1 VPTDFVFAFE
11 ISAMVGTAQMR
22 LCPPYKLLM
31 GPGLRRED
39 KQFRLIRP
47 DPCTKTM
54 LALHNRGLQRVSIPA
69 QDAYHF
75 SEFSQGVPAL
85 PDPSLPVNFPALG
98 QPVDELALTE
108 IKGAVLAKLRLAIG
122 KDAGMATRH
131 DWYKAAALA
140 LRDRIVHHW
149 LTAEKQSY
157 DAGRKRVYY
166 LSLEFLIGRLF
177 TDALNNMGLL
187 PVFEA
192 ALGDLGVDLSDLRKC
207 EPDAA
212 LGNGGLGRL
221 AACFMESM
229 ATLAIPAIGYG
240 IRYDFGLFRQIVAQG
255 WQQEYPDEW
264 LGFGNP
270 WEFQR
275 PEVVYHVHFGGGVE
289 RITDAQGR
297 DRAIW
302 HPAETVQAVAYD
314 TPIVGWRGRHV
325 NALRLWSARSPDPLK
340 LDVFN
345 TGDYLGASA
354 EEARAE
360 SICKFLYPND
370 ESPAGRELRL
380 RQEYFFVS
388 ASLQDLVQR
397 HLASDGQLR
406 SLASKAAVQLNDT
419 HPSLAV
425 TELMRILCDLH
436 NFRWDEAWQITVATL
451 SYTNHTLLPEALET
465 WPVELF
471 ERLLPRHLDIIYRI
485 NVAHLAL
492 ADARCPGDVDFRA
505 SVSLIDEKS
514 GRRVRMGQLAFV
526 GSHRINGVSAM
537 HSDLMKETVFHD
549 LNHLYPARIT
559 NKTNGI
565 TFRRWL
571 MLANPKLT
579 DLLREA
585 CGEAVLDDP
594 SQLQRLEAR
603 ASDHAFQQQFRSV
616 KHRNKIALARLIGER
631 LNIKVDPG
639 ALFDVQ
645 IKRIHEYKR
654 QLLNILETVAL
665 YHAIRDEPQ
674 RDWVPR
680 VKIFAGKAAASYR
693 YAKLIIKLIND
704 VAEVV
709 NNDPAIAGR
718 LKVAFLADYNVSLAE
733 VIIPAADLSE
743 QISTA
748 GMEASGTG
756 NMKLALNG
764 ALTIGTLD
772 GANIE
777 IRDHVGAENI
787 AIFGMEA
794 MDVVL
799 RRKQGLDATD
809 VIQRSP
815 HLSRA
820 VNAIASGEFSP
831 DDPGRFESI
840 AHALRHL
847 DHYMVSADFAAYF
860 DAQRGIDA
868 RWLVV
873 PAWTRASIL
882 NVARMPWF
890 SSDRTIR
897 EYAEDIWNVPVRG
910 TSPLASQ
917 EPGAQREAT
926 R

>member
-1 VPTDFVFAFE
+1 MTDQPSQRSFV
-11 ISAMVGTAQMR
+11 ST
-22 LCPPYKLLM
+22 
-31 GPGLRRED
+31 
-39 KQFRLIRP
+39 
-47 DPCTKTM
+47 
-54 LALHNRGLQRVSIPA
+54 
-69 QDAYHF
+69 
-75 SEFSQGVPAL
+75 
-85 PDPSLPVNFPALG
+85 G
-98 QPVDELALTE
+98 QPVDELAVAE
-108 IKGAVLAKLRLAIG
+108 IKSDILAKLRLAIG
-122 KDAGMATRH
+122 KEASQATPQ
-131 DWYKAAALA
+131 DWYHAAALT
-140 LRDRIVHHW
+140 LRDRIVHRW
-149 LTAEKQSY
+149 LTADKESY

-177 TDALNNMGLL
+177 TDALNNMGLMK
-187 PVFEA
+187 VFET
-192 ALGDLGVDLSDLRKC
+192 ALGDLGVGLMDLRKC

-229 ATLAIPAIGYG
+229 STLQIPAIGYG
-240 IRYDFGLFRQIVAQG
+240 IRYDFGLFRQVIVDG
-255 WQQEYPDEW
+255 WQHEYPDVW
-264 LGFGNP
+264 LSFGNP

-289 RITDAQGR
+289 HIDDKGR
-297 DRAIW
+297 ARAIW
-302 HPAETVQAVAYD
+302 HPGETVQAVAYD
-314 TPIVGWRGRHV
+314 TPIVGWRGQHV

-345 TGDYLGASA
+345 SGDYLGASA

-360 SICKFLYPND
+360 AICKFLYPND

-388 ASLQDLVQR
+388 ASLQDLVKR
-397 HLASDGQLR
+397 HLGSDGQLR
-406 SLASKAAVQLNDT
+406 SLAQKAAVQLNDT

-425 TELMRILCDLH
+425 AELMRILVDLH
-436 NFRWDEAWQITVATL
+436 NFRWDEAWKITIATL

-471 ERLLPRHLDIIYRI
+471 ERLLPRHLEIIYRI
-485 NVAHLAL
+485 NAQHLAL
-492 ADARCPGDVDFRA
+492 AEQRAPGDIDYRA

-549 LNHLYPARIT
+549 LNHLYPGRIT

-579 DLLREA
+579 NLLREA
-585 CGEAVLDDP
+585 CGDAVVDDP
-594 SQLQRLEAR
+594 TLLSSLESYVADAGFHQKFR
-603 ASDHAFQQQFRSV
+603 AV
-616 KHRNKIALARLIGER
+616 KHHNKVQLARLIGER
-631 LNIKVDPG
+631 MNVRLDPG

-654 QLLNILETVAL
+654 QLLNILEAVAL
-665 YHAIRDEPQ
+665 YLDIKDDPQ
-674 RDWVPR
+674 ANWVPR

-709 NNDPAIAGR
+709 NNDPAIGGK
-718 LKVAFLADYNVSLAE
+718 LKVVFMADYNVSLAE
-733 VIIPAADLSE
+733 TIIPAADLSE

-777 IRDHVGAENI
+777 IRDNVGADNI

-794 MDVVL
+794 DEVML
-799 RRKQGLDATD
+799 RRKQGLDASD
-809 VIQRSP
+809 VIHRSP
-815 HLSRA
+815 RLARA
-820 VNAIASGEFSP
+820 IDAIATGAFSP
-831 DDPGRFESI
+831 DEPGRFEPI

-847 DHYMVSADFAAYF
+847 DHYMASADFDSYYE
-860 DAQRGIDA
+860 AQRGIDA
-868 RWLVV
+868 RWQTV

-882 NVARMPWF
+882 NVARMAWF

-897 EYAEDIWNVPVRG
+897 EYADDIWNVPVG
-910 TSPLASQ
+910 LAMAPVQ
-917 EPGAQREAT
+917 AQRA
-926 R
+926 

>member
-1 VPTDFVFAFE
+1 
-11 ISAMVGTAQMR
+11 
-22 LCPPYKLLM
+22 
-31 GPGLRRED
+31 
-39 KQFRLIRP
+39 
-47 DPCTKTM
+47 
-54 LALHNRGLQRVSIPA
+54 
-69 QDAYHF
+69 
-75 SEFSQGVPAL
+75 L
-85 PDPSLPVNFPALG
+85 PDPSFPVNFPAPG
-98 QPVDELALTE
+98 QPLDELALAE
-108 IKGAVLAKLRLAIG
+108 IKSAILAKLRLAIG
-122 KDAGMATRH
+122 KDAGMATRQ
-131 DWYKAAALA
+131 DWYHAAALA
-140 LRDRIVHHW
+140 LRDRIVHRW

-157 DAGRKRVYY
+157 DAGSKRVYY
-166 LSLEFLIGRLF
+166 LSLEFMIGRLF

-187 PVFEA
+187 AVFEA
-192 ALGDLGVDLSDLRKC
+192 ALGDLGESLSELRKC

-240 IRYDFGLFRQIVAQG
+240 IRYDFGLFRQIINQG

-264 LGFGNP
+264 LSFGNP

-275 PEVVYHVHFGGGVE
+275 PEVIYHVHFGGGIEHVE
-289 RITDAQGR
+289 EKGR

-302 HPAETVQAVAYD
+302 HPAEAVQAVAYD
-314 TPIVGWRGRHV
+314 TPIVGWRGQHV

-345 TGDYLGASA
+345 TGDYIGAVA

-388 ASLQDLVQR
+388 ASLQDLVRR
-397 HLASDGQLR
+397 HLVSDGPLR
-406 SLASKAAVQLNDT
+406 GLTQKAAVQLNDT

-425 TELMRILCDLH
+425 TELMRILVDLH
-436 NFRWDEAWQITVATL
+436 NFPWESAWQVTVATL

-465 WPVELF
+465 WPLELF
-471 ERLLPRHLDIIYRI
+471 QRILPRHLEIIYRI
-485 NVAHLAL
+485 NDAHLAL
-492 ADARCPGDVDFRA
+492 AEERCPGDVDFRA

-549 LNHLYPARIT
+549 LNHLYPGRIT

-571 MLANPKLT
+571 MVANPKLT
-579 DLLREA
+579 ELLREA

-594 SQLQRLEAR
+594 TRLAHLEAR
-603 ASDHAFQQQFRSV
+603 ASDSAFQERFRSV
-616 KHRNKIALARLIGER
+616 KHHNKLMLARLIGER
-631 LNIKVDPG
+631 LNIKVDPA

-654 QLLNILETVAL
+654 QLLNILEAIAL
-665 YHAIRDEPQ
+665 YHAIKDDPQ
-674 RDWVPR
+674 ANWVPR

-704 VAEVV
+704 VAEIV
-709 NNDPAIAGR
+709 NNDPVIAGR
-718 LKVAFLADYNVSLAE
+718 LKVAFLPDYNVSLAE
-733 VIIPAADLSE
+733 AIIPAADLSE

-764 ALTIGTLD
+764 AVTIGTLD

-787 AIFGMEA
+787 TIFGMEA
-794 MDVVL
+794 MDVVV

-809 VIQRSP
+809 VIRRSP
-815 HLSRA
+815 KLSRA
-820 VNAIASGEFSP
+820 VSAIGSGEFSP
-831 DDPGRFESI
+831 GDPGRFESI

-847 DHYMVSADFAAYF
+847 DHYMVSADFDSYF
-860 DAQRGIDA
+860 EAQRGIDA
-868 RWLVV
+868 RWQVV

-882 NVARMPWF
+882 NVARMAWF

-897 EYAEDIWNVPVRG
+897 EYAEDIWNVPVHG
-910 TSPLASQ
+910 PPSQAS
-917 EPGAQREAT
+917 AQRGAMG
-926 R
+926 

>member
-1 VPTDFVFAFE
+1 MKTKVPR
-11 ISAMVGTAQMR
+11 S
-22 LCPPYKLLM
+22 
-31 GPGLRRED
+31 
-39 KQFRLIRP
+39 
-47 DPCTKTM
+47 
-54 LALHNRGLQRVSIPA
+54 
-69 QDAYHF
+69 QD
-75 SEFSQGVPAL
+75 L
-85 PDPSLPVNFPALG
+85 PDQSFHGNFSASGHPI
-98 QPVDELALTE
+98 DELALAE
-108 IKGAVLAKLRLAIG
+108 IKSAILAKLRLAIG
-122 KDAGMATRH
+122 EHTGSATRR

-149 LTAEKQSY
+149 LAAEKRSY
-157 DAGRKRVYY
+157 DAGAKRVYY

-187 PVFEA
+187 PVFSA
-192 ALGDLGVDLSDLRKC
+192 ALGDLGVDLEDLRKC

-240 IRYDFGLFRQIVAQG
+240 IRYDFGLFKQIIAQG

-264 LGFGNP
+264 LSFGNP

-275 PEVVYHVHFGGGVE
+275 PEVVYHVYFGGRVQHAEIKGC
-289 RITDAQGR
+289 
-297 DRAIW
+297 DRATW

-314 TPIVGWRGRHV
+314 TPIVGWRGQHV
-325 NALRLWSARSPDPLK
+325 NALRLWSSRSPDPLK
-340 LDVFN
+340 IDVFN

-354 EEARAE
+354 EQARAE

-388 ASLQDLVQR
+388 ASLQDLIKR
-397 HLASDGQLR
+397 HLSSDGLLR
-406 SLASKAAVQLNDT
+406 DLASKAAVQLNDT

-425 TELMRILCDLH
+425 AELMRILIDLYDLG
-436 NFRWDEAWQITVATL
+436 WDEAWKITLAAL

-471 ERLLPRHLDIIYRI
+471 ERLLPRHLEIIYRI
-485 NVAHLAL
+485 NGAHLAL
-492 ADARCPGDVDFRA
+492 AEARHPGDVEFRA
-505 SVSLIDEKS
+505 SVSLVDEKS

-526 GSHRINGVSAM
+526 GSHCTNGVSAI
-537 HSDLMKETVFHD
+537 HSELLKQTVFRD
-549 LNHLYPARIT
+549 LNELYPGRIT
-559 NKTNGI
+559 NVTNGI

-579 DLLREA
+579 ELLREV
-585 CGEAVLDDP
+585 CGEAILDDP
-594 SQLQRLEAR
+594 SRLQLLEPR
-603 ASDHAFQQQFRSV
+603 ASDSAFQQKFREV
-616 KHRNKIALARLIGER
+616 KLHNKIALARLISNR
-631 LNIKVDPG
+631 LGLQVDPT

-654 QLLNILETVAL
+654 QLLNVLEAVAM
-665 YHAIRDEPQ
+665 YQAIRDEPQ

-680 VKIFAGKAAASYR
+680 VKLFAGKAAASYR
-693 YAKLIIKLIND
+693 FAKLIIKLIND
-704 VAEVV
+704 VAATV
-709 NNDPAIAGR
+709 NNDPLVAGR
-718 LKVAFLADYNVSLAE
+718 LKIAFIPDYNVSLAE

-787 AIFGMEA
+787 AIFGMDAAEVIA
-794 MDVVL
+794 
-799 RRKQGLDATD
+799 RRGHGLDATD
-809 VIQRSP
+809 IIRHSP
-815 HLSRA
+815 RLARA
-820 VNAIASGEFSP
+820 INAIGSGEFSP
-831 DDPGRFESI
+831 EQPGRFESV

-847 DHYMVSADFAAYF
+847 DYYMVSADFDAYYE
-860 DAQRGIDA
+860 AQRGIDV
-868 RWLVV
+868 RWQVM
-873 PAWTRASIL
+873 PAWTRAAIL
-882 NVARMPWF
+882 NVARMSWF
-890 SSDRTIR
+890 SSDRAIR
-897 EYAEDIWNVPVRG
+897 EYAENIWNVPARETAATALQAHGVQRG
-910 TSPLASQ
+910 
-917 EPGAQREAT
+917 GT

>member
-1 VPTDFVFAFE
+1 MPDSPFPLPAF
-11 ISAMVGTAQMR
+11 
-22 LCPPYKLLM
+22 
-31 GPGLRRED
+31 
-39 KQFRLIRP
+39 
-47 DPCTKTM
+47 
-54 LALHNRGLQRVSIPA
+54 
-69 QDAYHF
+69 
-75 SEFSQGVPAL
+75 
-85 PDPSLPVNFPALG
+85 G
-98 QPVDELALTE
+98 QPVDELAVAE
-108 IKGAVLAKLRLAIG
+108 IKSAILAKLTLAIG
-122 KDAGMATRH
+122 KDAAMATRH
-131 DWYKAAALA
+131 DWYQATALA
-140 LRDRIVHHW
+140 LRDRIVHRW
-149 LTAEKQSY
+149 LTADKESY

-177 TDALNNMGLL
+177 TDALNNMGLVK
-187 PVFEA
+187 VFET
-192 ALGDLGVDLSDLRKC
+192 ALGDLGVGLWDLRQC

-240 IRYDFGLFRQIVAQG
+240 IRYDYGLFRQIINDG
-255 WQQEYPDEW
+255 WQQEYPDVW
-264 LGFGNP
+264 LSFGNP

-275 PEVVYHVHFGGGVE
+275 PEVVYHVHFGGSVE
-289 RITDAQGR
+289 HVDDKGR

-360 SICKFLYPND
+360 AICKFLYPND
-370 ESPAGRELRL
+370 ESAAGRELRL

-388 ASLQDLVQR
+388 ASLQDLVKR
-397 HLASDGQLR
+397 HLGSDGQLR
-406 SLASKAAVQLNDT
+406 SLPQKAAVQLNDT

-425 TELMRILCDLH
+425 TELMRILVDLH
-436 NFRWDEAWQITVATL
+436 NFRWDEAWKITVATL

-465 WPVELF
+465 WPLELF
-471 ERLLPRHLDIIYRI
+471 ERLLPRHLEIIYRI
-485 NVAHLAL
+485 NGAHLAL
-492 ADARCPGDVDFRA
+492 AEERCPGDVDFRA
-505 SVSLIDEKS
+505 SVSLIDERS

-549 LNHLYPARIT
+549 LNHLYPDRIT

-579 DLLREA
+579 ELLRKS

-594 SQLQRLEAR
+594 TQLAALESY
-603 ASDHAFQQQFRSV
+603 ASEGAFQQQFRNV
-616 KHRNKIALARLIGER
+616 KHHNKIALARLVGER
-631 LNIKVDPG
+631 MNIVLDPS

-654 QLLNILETVAL
+654 QLLNILEAVAL
-665 YHAIRDEPQ
+665 YQAIKDEPQ

-704 VAEVV
+704 VAGIV
-709 NNDPAIAGR
+709 NNDPAIGGR
-718 LKVAFLADYNVSLAE
+718 LKVVFMADYNVSLAE

-777 IRDHVGAENI
+777 IRDHVGPENI

-799 RRKQGLDATD
+799 RRQQGLDATD
-809 VIQRSP
+809 VFNRSP
-815 HLSRA
+815 RLARA
-820 VNAIASGEFSP
+820 INAIASGEFSP
-831 DDPGRFESI
+831 DEPGRFELI
-840 AHALRHL
+840 AHALKHL
-847 DHYMVSADFAAYF
+847 DHYMVSADFDSYYE
-860 DAQRGIDA
+860 AQRGIDA
-868 RWLVV
+868 RWQVA

-882 NVARMPWF
+882 NVARMAWF

-897 EYAEDIWNVPVRG
+897 EYAQDIWNVPVNPAPTLHEAGR
-910 TSPLASQ
+910 
-917 EPGAQREAT
+917 QREAM

>member
-1 VPTDFVFAFE
+1 
-11 ISAMVGTAQMR
+11 
-22 LCPPYKLLM
+22 
-31 GPGLRRED
+31 
-39 KQFRLIRP
+39 
-47 DPCTKTM
+47 
-54 LALHNRGLQRVSIPA
+54 
-69 QDAYHF
+69 
-75 SEFSQGVPAL
+75 
-85 PDPSLPVNFPALG
+85 
-98 QPVDELALTE
+98 
-108 IKGAVLAKLRLAIG
+108 
-122 KDAGMATRH
+122 
-131 DWYKAAALA
+131 
-140 LRDRIVHHW
+140 
-149 LTAEKQSY
+149 
-157 DAGRKRVYY
+157 
-166 LSLEFLIGRLF
+166 
-177 TDALNNMGLL
+177 
-187 PVFEA
+187 
-192 ALGDLGVDLSDLRKC
+192 
-207 EPDAA
+207 
-212 LGNGGLGRL
+212 
-221 AACFMESM
+221 
-229 ATLAIPAIGYG
+229 
-240 IRYDFGLFRQIVAQG
+240 
-255 WQQEYPDEW
+255 
-264 LGFGNP
+264 
-270 WEFQR
+270 
-275 PEVVYHVHFGGGVE
+275 
-289 RITDAQGR
+289 
-297 DRAIW
+297 
-302 HPAETVQAVAYD
+302 
-314 TPIVGWRGRHV
+314 
-325 NALRLWSARSPDPLK
+325 
-340 LDVFN
+340 
-345 TGDYLGASA
+345 
-354 EEARAE
+354 
-360 SICKFLYPND
+360 
-370 ESPAGRELRL
+370 
-380 RQEYFFVS
+380 
-388 ASLQDLVQR
+388 
-397 HLASDGQLR
+397 
-406 SLASKAAVQLNDT
+406 VQLNDT

-425 TELMRILCDLH
+425 TELMRILVDLH
-436 NFRWDEAWQITVATL
+436 NIRWEDAWKITVDTL

-471 ERLLPRHLDIIYRI
+471 QRLLPRHMEIIYRI

-505 SVSLIDEKS
+505 SVSLIDERS

-549 LNHLYPARIT
+549 LNHLYPGRIT

-594 SQLQRLEAR
+594 NQLSRLEAQ
-603 ASDHAFQQQFRSV
+603 AGDSAFQEAFRNV
-616 KHRNKIALARLIGER
+616 KHHNKIVLARLIGER
-631 LNIKVDPG
+631 LGVQVDPG

-654 QLLNILETVAL
+654 QLLNILEAIAL
-665 YHAIRDEPQ
+665 YHAIKDEPQ

-704 VAEVV
+704 VAEVI
-709 NNDPAIAGR
+709 NNDPVIAGR

-794 MDVVL
+794 LDVMV

-809 VIQRSP
+809 VIRRSP
-815 HLSRA
+815 RLARA
-820 VNAIASGEFSP
+820 INAIGVGEFSP
-831 DDPGRFESI
+831 GDASRFESI

-847 DHYMVSADFAAYF
+847 DHYMVSADFDSYYE
-860 DAQRGIDA
+860 AQRGIDA
-868 RWLVV
+868 RWQVV

-897 EYAEDIWNVPVRG
+897 EYAQEIWNVPVRG
-910 TSPLASQ
+910 GPPQALQ
-917 EPGAQREAT
+917 EPGAQRGAT

>member
-1 VPTDFVFAFE
+1 
-11 ISAMVGTAQMR
+11 MN
-22 LCPPYKLLM
+22 L
-31 GPGLRRED
+31 
-39 KQFRLIRP
+39 
-47 DPCTKTM
+47 
-54 LALHNRGLQRVSIPA
+54 PA
-69 QDAYHF
+69 
-75 SEFSQGVPAL
+75 P
-85 PDPSLPVNFPALG
+85 G
-98 QPVDELALTE
+98 QPIDELALTE
-108 IKGAVLAKLRLAIG
+108 IKSAILAKLRLAIG

-140 LRDRIVHHW
+140 LRDRIVHRW
-149 LTAEKQSY
+149 LTAEKLSY

-187 PVFEA
+187 ALFDA
-192 ALGDLGVDLSDLRKC
+192 ALGDLGVGLADLRKC

-229 ATLAIPAIGYG
+229 ATLGIPAIGYG
-240 IRYDFGLFRQIVAQG
+240 IRYDFGLFRQIINNG

-264 LGFGNP
+264 LSFGNP

-275 PEVVYHVHFGGGVE
+275 PEVIYQVHFGGGVE
-289 RITDAQGR
+289 HVEAKGR

-302 HPAETVQAVAYD
+302 HPGETVQAVAYD
-314 TPIVGWRGRHV
+314 TPIVGWRGQNV

-345 TGDYLGASA
+345 TGDYIGASA

-388 ASLQDLVQR
+388 ASLQDLVNR
-397 HLASDGQLR
+397 HLAADGQIR
-406 SLASKAAVQLNDT
+406 GLAAKVAVQLNDT

-425 TELMRILCDLH
+425 TELMRILVDLH
-436 NFRWDEAWQITVATL
+436 NIRWDDAWKITVATL

-471 ERLLPRHLDIIYRI
+471 QRLLPRHLEIIYRI
-485 NVAHLAL
+485 NVGHLAL
-492 ADARCPGDVDFRA
+492 AEERCPGDVDFRA

-549 LNHLYPARIT
+549 LNHLYPGRIT

-571 MLANPKLT
+571 MLANPRLT

-585 CGEAVLDDP
+585 CGDAVLDDP
-594 SQLQRLEAR
+594 TRLQQLEKSAGD
-603 ASDHAFQQQFRSV
+603 SAFQEKFRNV
-616 KHRNKIALARLIGER
+616 KHHNKVALSRLIGEKI
-631 LNIKVDPG
+631 NIKVDPA

-645 IKRIHEYKR
+645 IKRVHEYKR
-654 QLLNILETVAL
+654 QLLNIVEAIAL
-665 YHAIRDEPQ
+665 YHAIKDNPPGT
-674 RDWVPR
+674 WVPR
-680 VKIFAGKAAASYR
+680 VKVFAGKAAASYR

-704 VAEVV
+704 VAETV
-709 NNDPAIAGR
+709 NNDPVIAGR
-718 LKVAFLADYNVSLAE
+718 LKVAFLPDYNVSLAE

-764 ALTIGTLD
+764 AITIGTLD

-794 MDVVL
+794 MDVVV
-799 RRKQGLDATD
+799 RRKQGLDVTD
-809 VIQRSP
+809 VIRASP
-815 HLSRA
+815 ALARA
-820 VNAIASGEFSP
+820 INAIGSGEFSP
-831 DDPGRFESI
+831 DDTSRFESI

-847 DHYMVSADFAAYF
+847 DHYMVSADFDSYYA
-860 DAQRGIDA
+860 AQRGIDA
-868 RWLVV
+868 RWQAQA
-873 PAWTRASIL
+873 AWTRASIL
-882 NVARMPWF
+882 NVARMAWF
-890 SSDRTIR
+890 SSDRTIA
-897 EYAEDIWNVPVRG
+897 EYADDIWNVPVNGHGQIEKLRAEG
-910 TSPLASQ
+910 
-917 EPGAQREAT
+917 
-926 R
+926 

>member
-1 VPTDFVFAFE
+1 MNS
-11 ISAMVGTAQMR
+11 SA
-22 LCPPYKLLM
+22 P
-31 GPGLRRED
+31 
-39 KQFRLIRP
+39 
-47 DPCTKTM
+47 
-54 LALHNRGLQRVSIPA
+54 
-69 QDAYHF
+69 
-75 SEFSQGVPAL
+75 
-85 PDPSLPVNFPALG
+85 G
-98 QPVDELALTE
+98 QPIDELALSE
-108 IKGAVLAKLRLAIG
+108 IKSAILAKLRLAIG
-122 KDAGMATRH
+122 KDAGMATKH

-140 LRDRIVHHW
+140 LRDRIVHRW
-149 LTAEKQSY
+149 LSADKQSY

-187 PVFEA
+187 ALFDA
-192 ALGDLGVDLSDLRKC
+192 ALGDLGVGLSDLRKV

-229 ATLAIPAIGYG
+229 ATLGIPAIGYG
-240 IRYDFGLFRQIVAQG
+240 IRYDFGLFRQIINNG

-264 LGFGNP
+264 LSFGNP

-275 PEVVYHVHFGGGVE
+275 PEVVYHVHFGGDVE
-289 RITDAQGR
+289 HVDDKGR
-297 DRAIW
+297 DRATW
-302 HPAETVQAVAYD
+302 HPAETVQAIAYD
-314 TPIVGWRGRHV
+314 TPIVGWRGQNV

-345 TGDYLGASA
+345 TGDYIGAVA

-388 ASLQDLVQR
+388 ASLQDLVKR
-397 HLASDGQLR
+397 HLEADGQLR
-406 SLASKAAVQLNDT
+406 SLSQKVAVQLNDT

-425 TELMRILCDLH
+425 TELMRILVDQH
-436 NFRWDEAWQITVATL
+436 NFRWDEAWKITVDAL

-471 ERLLPRHLDIIYRI
+471 QRLLPRHLEIIYRI

-492 ADARCPGDVDFRA
+492 AEERCPGDVDFRA
-505 SVSLIDEKS
+505 SVSLIDERS

-526 GSHRINGVSAM
+526 GSHRTNGVSAM
-537 HSDLMKETVFHD
+537 HSELMKETVFHD
-549 LNHLYPARIT
+549 LNHLYPGRIT

-594 SQLQRLEAR
+594 TLLRKLETHAGD
-603 ASDHAFQQQFRSV
+603 SAFQDKFRNV
-616 KHRNKIALARLIGER
+616 KYHNKIALARLIGEKI
-631 LNIKVDPG
+631 NVMVDPT

-654 QLLNILETVAL
+654 QLLNIMEAIAL
-665 YHAIRDEPQ
+665 YHAIKDDPQ
-674 RDWVPR
+674 GNWVPR

-693 YAKLIIKLIND
+693 YAKLIIKMIND

-709 NNDPAIAGR
+709 NNDPAIDGR
-718 LKVAFLADYNVSLAE
+718 LKIAFLPDYNVSLAE
-733 VIIPAADLSE
+733 VIIPGADLSE

-764 ALTIGTLD
+764 AITIGTLD

-777 IRDHVGAENI
+777 IRDQVGGENI

-794 MDVVL
+794 GDVMI

-809 VIQRSP
+809 VIRASP
-815 HLSRA
+815 ALSRA
-820 VNAIASGEFSP
+820 INAIGSGEFSP
-831 DDPGRFESI
+831 DDTSRFESI

-847 DHYMVSADFAAYF
+847 DHYMVSADFDSYYA
-860 DAQRGIDA
+860 AQRGIDGRWQTQAAWA
-868 RWLVV
+868 R
-873 PAWTRASIL
+873 AAIL
-882 NVARMPWF
+882 NVARMAWF
-890 SSDRTIR
+890 SSDRTIA
-897 EYAEDIWNVPVRG
+897 EYAEDIWNVPVNGRAPIEQLRAKG
-910 TSPLASQ
+910 
-917 EPGAQREAT
+917 
-926 R
+926 